1 MLKCCSSWRL
11 IKIIFLSLALPAFA
25 PVQNHI
31 CKKKTWYY
39 YSAFYLRLQINL
51 KCMKYLKIVKTNEN
65 TEMQTVRKQ
74 WGPLL
79 QTGRS
84 FGYTQGFSSS
94 MPLVL
99 NSFKLH
105 TRAPEGIFLEKKDDQ
120 VIRKGGRNFGGSI
133 FNCWTFPK
141 LPRECLWGPLQADG
155 RSSCLRSKLDGEVP
169 ALRWKVA
176 WICTMAMAVSLY
188 LEPSVFFFFVVQI

>member
-1 MLKCCSSWRL
+1 
-11 IKIIFLSLALPAFA
+11 
-25 PVQNHI
+25 
-31 CKKKTWYY
+31 
-39 YSAFYLRLQINL
+39 
-51 KCMKYLKIVKTNEN
+51 
-65 TEMQTVRKQ
+65 
-74 WGPLL
+74 
-79 QTGRS
+79 
-84 FGYTQGFSSS
+84 

-141 LPRECLWGPLQADG
+141 LPRECLWGPLQAGG
-155 RSSCLRSKLDGEVP
+155 RSSCLHSKLDGEVP

-188 LEPSVFFFFVVQI
+188 LEPSVFFFLWCKYKNINSEAIKSVILFFTETDIRVLFLDWEEFWNLGKKKKGIFFQCSKNLTSCFPRKWPY